1 MWKSVSWYTNGIQPN
16 GFLFGG
22 FILSSQ
28 SSMPSWS
35 LSSVVTIQI
44 ANTSAVNWAIKTY
57 SLRPLA
63 ESKLRIHIII
73 PIFLLRSSIH
83 WLDLLT
89 ILGIYWST
97 LDLRPMASLVSQHPI
112 FVRPCTVRPMV
123 RLSVPTDRWRRRLI
137 NVTAQIFPDLCRPN
151 NRVWAQTHLKVK
163 AKRTPQFWGFS
174 KPIGFWAGFLAR
186 RSVGDR
192 VETSSNAM
200 SGEFWDGLP
209 FQKQLKLPSPTIWV
223 LRGITEVELRLQLIL
238 LIHFNCHGEMTTT
251 PGKPQAKP
259 QYLTSSPLSKYN
271 GYECK
276 YTMKIVYAFQI
287 CTYSICYR

>member
-1 MWKSVSWYTNGIQPN
+1 MSVSWYTNGIQPN
-16 GFLFGG
+16 GSLFGG
-22 FILSSQ
+22 WILSSQ
-28 SSMPSWS
+28 SSMPSKYIRSELGNQNLYSSSTSPNLGSTSS
-35 LSSVVTIQI
+35 LFF
-44 ANTSAVNWAIKTY
+44 Y
-57 SLRPLA
+57 
-63 ESKLRIHIII
+63 
-73 PIFLLRSSIH
+73 IFLLRSSTH
-83 WLDLLT
+83 WVDLLT

-97 LDLRPMASLVSQHPI
+97 LDLRPMASLVSQPPI